1 MKKKILIVGGVAGG
15 ASAAARLRRLGEE
28 DDIIMFERGP
38 HVSFSNCSL
47 PYYLSGKVDSSEKLV
62 MMSPEKFK
70 KQYKIE
76 ARVNNEVIDIDREKK
91 EVLVRNV
98 LTGEEYTE
106 SYDKLILSP
115 GAKPIVPKIEGI
127 DKVKIFS
134 IRNVVDI
141 EYLNRYIKENNLKN
155 IAVIGGG
162 FIGVEVAENL
172 NEDGFNVTLIEA
184 LPQILKPFDYDM
196 VQIFHK
202 EMMDK
207 GVDLVLGDKVSSFEN
222 NKVILESGK
231 AIDTEAVVMAIG
243 VAPDVE
249 LATNAGLLLG
259 ETGAIR
265 VDEDYRTNDKDIY
278 AVGDAV
284 EVFNPLTEKVSK
296 ISLAGPALV
305 EARIAADHINGRET
319 NNNGFIGSS
328 AIKVFDYSGASTGLS
343 EGLIKAL
350 DMNID
355 YEVVRIIANDKVG
368 IMPDNSPVHFKL
380 LFEKPTGRVLGA
392 QAIGKGDVVKRVDI
406 IATTIA
412 FGGTVK
418 ELKNLN
424 LCYAPP
430 FGTAKD
436 VVNYAGYVGSN
447 LLDEEFKQVQITQMR
462 DLLKNE
468 EFIIDVR
475 EKGEYERGHIKG
487 VKNIPFSEIRDR
499 LDEIPKDRPVYLH
512 CRTGQRSYNV
522 ALLLQSLGYKEV
534 YNVAGSFLALS
545 FYDYFNDKTTGREK
559 IVTFIIVIDPRE
571 SLTIPSFSKYL
582 SILETT
588 SLAVPKSLAILS
600 WVIFIVFSLKPSRYF
615 ISLLSKLENTISCI
629 IHITSENLDW
639 VKSRIYLLRDILF
652 FESISK

>member
-15 ASAAARLRRLGEE
+15 ASAARLRRLGEE

-127 DKVKIFS
+127 DKVKIFT

-265 VDEDYRTNDKDIY
+265 VDEDYRTNDEDIY

-284 EVFNPLTEKVSK
+284 EVFNPLAEKMSK

-305 EARIAADHINGRET
+305 GARIAADHINGRET

-328 AIKVFDYSGASTGLS
+328 AIKVFDYNGASTGLS

-447 LLDEEFKQVQITQMR
+447 LLDEEFKQVQITKMR

-559 IVTFIIVIDPRE
+559 IVTE
-571 SLTIPSFSKYL
+571 YNFS
-582 SILETT
+582 
-588 SLAVPKSLAILS
+588 
-600 WVIFIVFSLKPSRYF
+600 
-615 ISLLSKLENTISCI
+615 
-629 IHITSENLDW
+629 
-639 VKSRIYLLRDILF
+639 
-652 FESISK
+652 